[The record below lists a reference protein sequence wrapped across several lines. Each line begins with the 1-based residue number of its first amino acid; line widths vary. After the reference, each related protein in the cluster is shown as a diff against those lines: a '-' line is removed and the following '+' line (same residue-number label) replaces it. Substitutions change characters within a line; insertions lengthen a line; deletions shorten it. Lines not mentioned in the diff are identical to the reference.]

1 MERHNYFLPLKFPCI
16 FEILYFMYSMNFK
29 SCPENNILN
38 VTLLFIAQKRK
49 NFYTILTN
57 IFVIFTQ

>member
-1 MERHNYFLPLKFPCI
+1 MEGHNYFPPLKFPCI

-38 VTLLFIAQKRK
+38 VTLLHK
-49 NFYTILTN
+49 NVRIFYTILTN